1 MTKVKVAVDVA
12 GFCPMGCG
20 RTLFLGEGGHVT
32 CSVIECPNPT
42 AVTDLLHDSETEHVV
57 DFTDKG
63 FSILH
68 PLRERLEDD
77 NGGLWGCTLHQ
88 YVQALDGP
96 PVQPGR
102 YRAQL
107 IADAWSWQKLPSGES

>member
-1 MTKVKVAVDVA
+1 MIAVA
-12 GFCPMGCG
+12 GYCPMGCG
-20 RTLFLGEGGHVT
+20 CTLNLDEDGHVV
-32 CSVIECPNPT
+32 CSLIGCPNPT
-42 AVTDLLHDSETEHVV
+42 AVDDILGDRETEHVV

-77 NGGLWGCTLHQ
+77 NGGLWGCQLHQ

-102 YRAQL
+102 YRARP
-107 IADAWSWQKLPSGES
+107 IADTWSWQRLPGGETP